1 MPAPT
6 PSINETEFIH
16 YLENGA
22 ARLTPRQVHQLV
34 SDLPELRDEFAK
46 MRASTF
52 PETERQLWFLAAIV
66 EAVWTESYR
75 DMPYRAALEAAFA
88 VSYFHRAV
96 DLIPD
101 TLEVIGLTDDAAVV
115 QTVLARN
122 ARAYEKFAAA
132 TQLDWAEFKLKP
144 DAA

>member
-1 MPAPT
+1 MPAPIT
-6 PSINETEFIH
+6 SINETEFIH

-22 ARLTPRQVHQLV
+22 ARLTPRHVQQLV
-34 SDLPELRDEFAK
+34 SDLPELREEFAK

-101 TLEVIGLTDDAAVV
+101 SLEVIGLTDDAAVV

>member
-1 MPAPT
+1 MPAPIT
-6 PSINETEFIH
+6 PINETEFINFI
-16 YLENGA
+16 ENAA
-22 ARLTPRQVHQLV
+22 ARLTPKQVQQLV
-34 SDLPELRDEFAK
+34 SDLPELRDAFAK

-52 PETERQLWFLAAIV
+52 PETERQLWFLAANV

-75 DMPYRAALEAAFA
+75 DMPYPAALEAAFA

-122 ARAYEKFAAA
+122 ACAYEKFAAA
-132 TQLDWAEFKLKP
+132 THLDWAEFKLKS

>member
-1 MPAPT
+1 MPAPIT
-6 PSINETEFIH
+6 PINESEFLDYI
-16 YLENGA
+16 ENGA
-22 ARLTPRQVHQLV
+22 ARLTPRHVQQLV
-34 SDLPELRDEFAK
+34 SDLPELREEFAK

-66 EAVWTESYR
+66 EAVWTDTYR

-101 TLEVIGLTDDAAVV
+101 ALEVIGLTDDAAVV
-115 QTVLARN
+115 QSVIARN
-122 ARAYEKFAAA
+122 ASAYEKFDEA

>member
-1 MPAPT
+1 MPAPN
-6 PSINETEFIH
+6 PPINETEFIN
-16 YLENGA
+16 YIENGA
-22 ARLTPRQVHQLV
+22 TRLTPRHVQQLV
-34 SDLPELRDEFAK
+34 SDLPELRNEFAK

-52 PETERQLWFLAAIV
+52 PETERQLWFLAAVV
-66 EAVWTESYR
+66 EAVWTDRYR

-88 VSYFHRAV
+88 VSYFHQAV

-101 TLEVIGLTDDAAVV
+101 ALEVIGLTDDAAVV

-122 ARAYEKFAAA
+122 AGAYEKFATA
-132 TQLDWAEFKLKP
+132 TQLDWAEFLLKP

>member
-6 PSINETEFIH
+6 PSINETDFIH
-16 YLENGA
+16 YIENGA
-22 ARLTPRQVHQLV
+22 TRLTPRAVQQLV

-46 MRASTF
+46 MRASAF

-66 EAVWTESYR
+66 EGVWTDTYR

-101 TLEVIGLTDDAAVV
+101 SLEVIGLTDDAAVV

-122 ARAYEKFAAA
+122 ARVYEKFAAA
-132 TQLDWAEFKLKP
+132 TQLNWAEFRLKP
-144 DAA
+144 DAS